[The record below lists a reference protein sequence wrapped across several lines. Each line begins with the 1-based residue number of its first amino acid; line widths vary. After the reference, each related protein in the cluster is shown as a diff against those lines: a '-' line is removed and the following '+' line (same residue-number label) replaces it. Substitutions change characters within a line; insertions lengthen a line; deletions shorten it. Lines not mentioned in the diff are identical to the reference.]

1 MNLGMKMTIGKTL
14 FCLSMLTTIS
24 LQGFA
29 NPMNESD
36 VKQWRFDVYLDEKP
50 IGYHTFELE
59 RDGDTQVLTT
69 EASFDVKIL
78 FITAFSYRHT
88 NTEVWEEGCLASIDA
103 ATNNNGDN
111 LKVRGNT
118 SEASF
123 QLESS
128 AGFETL
134 PSCVQTFAY
143 WKQSILKSSRLL
155 NSQTGDYER
164 VSVSLE
170 GPDQVPVGGKPVDAV
185 RYRLSAEAGDIKL
198 WYSVSGET
206 WLGLEAPAKGGRK
219 IIYKAVSVPDAE
231 LPQRV
236 AAENRY
242 SIASKE

>member
-1 MNLGMKMTIGKTL
+1 VRIEKTL
-14 FCLSMLTTIS
+14 LCLIMLTTMS
-24 LQGFA
+24 LESFA
-29 NPMNESD
+29 NPTDGSLLKE
-36 VKQWRFDVYLDEKP
+36 WRFDVYLDEKP

-59 RDGDTQVLTT
+59 RDGNTQVLTT
-69 EASFDVKIL
+69 EASFDVKFF

-88 NTEVWEEGCLASIDA
+88 NTEVWEEGCLSSINA
-103 ATNNNGDN
+103 ATDNNGDN
-111 LKVRGNT
+111 LNVRGST

-123 QLESS
+123 QLES
-128 AGFETL
+128 AGGFDTL
-134 PSCVQTFAY
+134 PSCIQTFAY

-155 NSQTGDYER
+155 NSQTGVYER

-170 GPDQVPVGGKPVDAV
+170 GPDQVLVGRKSVDAV

-236 AAENRY
+236 AAAN
-242 SIASKE
+242 

>member
-1 MNLGMKMTIGKTL
+1 MNLGMKLTIGKTL

-29 NPMNESD
+29 NPMKESD
-36 VKQWRFDVYLDEKP
+36 LKQWRFDVYLDEKP

-111 LKVRGNT
+111 LKVRGST

-164 VSVSLE
+164 ISVMLE
-170 GPDQVPVGGKPVDAV
+170 GRDKISVAGQSVDAL

-198 WYSVSGET
+198 WYSATDQT

-219 IIYKAVSVPDAE
+219 IIYKAVAVPTTN
-231 LPQRV
+231 LPQRL
-236 AAENRY
+236 AAQ
-242 SIASKE
+242 SQ